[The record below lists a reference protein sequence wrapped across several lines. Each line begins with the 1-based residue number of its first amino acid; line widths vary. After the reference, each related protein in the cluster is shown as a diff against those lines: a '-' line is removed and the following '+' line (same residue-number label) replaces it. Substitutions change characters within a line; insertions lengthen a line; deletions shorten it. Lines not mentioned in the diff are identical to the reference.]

1 MGYSRKRSVRWG
13 GPFFV
18 RDKKGKNAIIQNK
31 LCKLNNLI
39 CIIQKNIV
47 ILRGKGFG
55 EVAPNSGQ
63 HSGGIVRRRSAE

>member
-1 MGYSRKRSVRWG
+1 MGRSV
-13 GPFFV
+13 FFV
-18 RDKKGKNAIIQNK
+18 GDKKGKNAVIQNK

-55 EVAPNSGQ
+55 EIAPNSGQ
-63 HSGGIVRRRSAE
+63 HSGRIVRRRSAD